1 MSCNALSIFPIF
13 ISNVILIFF
22 LASISCHRSVF
33 LISMHSCMNDK
44 DNRSAQILE
53 ALTPP
58 WMAAIHYEQIVNHVP
73 CQMTTCSCPSTDGS
87 PLCSHAILLMI
98 FLQTTILVNHP
109 ESFLCLL
116 LPLLQLIFPVISAP
130 LFYHYITNE
139 LLSYAN
145 VITNVCLMFII
156 ALNVLPSLIY
166 SKRSLLTLAVHD
178 VLIILSGSIPQQ
190 PPWFVR
196 SCESLRQ

>member
-33 LISMHSCMNDK
+33 LISTHSCMNDQ
-44 DNRSAQILE
+44 DN
-53 ALTPP
+53 
-58 WMAAIHYEQIVNHVP
+58 IHTDSGSFETSMNGCHPLWTLQIVNHVP

-87 PLCSHAILLMI
+87 PLCSHAILLML
-98 FLQTTILVNHP
+98 FLQATILVNHP

-139 LLSYAN
+139 LLSYEN
-145 VITNVCLMFII
+145 VITNVCLVFII

-166 SKRSLLTLAVHD
+166 SKHSLVTLTVHD

-190 PPWFVR
+190 PP
-196 SCESLRQ
+196 